1 MRNLERGMSLGETAV
16 AAVLLALVIMVV
28 LTLFPDSMA
37 LVQRNR
43 QESAARYAAQNELE
57 RTAAQPFDTIALGTQ
72 AIDSANLPENCSGSL
87 TVNTVE
93 DISETRLKSL
103 LVEVTYASPRGP
115 RTVSESVYVHS
126 VRR

>member
-1 MRNLERGMSLGETAV
+1 MSLGETAV
-16 AAVLLALVIMVV
+16 AAVLLSLVIMVV
-28 LTLFPDSMA
+28 LTLFPDSMT

-43 QESAARYAAQNELE
+43 QESSARYAAQNELE
-57 RTAAQPFDTIALGTQ
+57 RTAAQPFDTIALGTL
-72 AIDSANLPENCSGSL
+72 AIDPANLPENCAGSL
-87 TVNTVE
+87 TVSTVD
-93 DISETRLKSL
+93 DIPENRLKSL